1 MGMFGRNK
9 KNDIVVKMDELPALT
24 EDEQLSLVEINDA
37 NVVSRLTSAVPGAA
51 QAIANTATAMQGAQ
65 LANAGVYMAKIPT
78 GAQLV
83 NSQEVEGAVRGF
95 FRDAKGI
102 KGQANFLSVE
112 GNMDKIAAMNIA
124 NAAMGAAS
132 LVVGQ
137 YYMKQINEG
146 LATVNAGIAQ
156 INDFQDAE
164 YKSKV
169 LTLMTQV
176 KRMSDFKT
184 EIMDNS
190 DIRKEEISRLQI
202 LEKECMEL
210 LSQANLM
217 VDQLSNGNHSSF
229 DSYSKKV
236 SDITKWQQFQVGLN
250 DILYMISD
258 LNYVLHL
265 GAMSKEQAYAG
276 YDSMFSQTERAINK
290 LKKWHLAHSKKFGI
304 DTDQAIFERKGLDAI
319 IHKPLGLI
327 NEHFNYKQMK
337 KHEVIGIRNQ
347 MNGQLENRMET
358 LKDPFS
364 EDVKVVIKDGK
375 VFYLTS

>member
-1 MGMFGRNK
+1 
-9 KNDIVVKMDELPALT
+9 
-24 EDEQLSLVEINDA
+24 
-37 NVVSRLTSAVPGAA
+37 
-51 QAIANTATAMQGAQ
+51 
-65 LANAGVYMAKIPT
+65 
-78 GAQLV
+78 
-83 NSQEVEGAVRGF
+83 
-95 FRDAKGI
+95 
-102 KGQANFLSVE
+102 
-112 GNMDKIAAMNIA
+112 MDKIAAMNIA

-176 KRMSDFKT
+176 KRMSDFKA
-184 EIMDNS
+184 EIMENA
-190 DIRKEEISRLQI
+190 DIRKEEISRLQL

-217 VDQLSNGNHSSF
+217 VDQLSNGNHTSF

-236 SDITKWQQFQVGLN
+236 SEITKWQQFQVGLN

-276 YDSMFSQTERAINK
+276 YDSMFDQTDKAISK
-290 LKKWHLAHSKKFGI
+290 LKKWHLVHNKKFGI
-304 DTDQAIFERKGLDAI
+304 NTDQAIFERKGLDAI

-327 NEHFNYKQMK
+327 NSHFNYKQMK

-347 MNGQLENRMET
+347 MNSQIENRMET
-358 LKDPFS
+358 LRDPFN

-375 VFYLTS
+375 LFYLIA